1 MFLENMKICDEIT
14 FQKGVL
20 EGEKKGILKGKLET
34 AKVMLL
40 KGIDVDFII
49 EVTGLSKQDLEQ
61 LKS

>member
-1 MFLENMKICDEIT
+1 MFLENMKICDEIA

-20 EGEKKGILKGKLET
+20 EGEKKGIFEGKLET
-34 AKVMLL
+34 AKAMLL

-61 LKS
+61 LKH

>member
-1 MFLENMKICDEIT
+1 MKICDEIA

-20 EGEKKGILKGKLET
+20 EGEKKGIFEGKLET
-34 AKVMLL
+34 AKAMLL

-61 LKS
+61 LKH